1 MGKREGK
8 QKIANS
14 GIISGGGVNN
24 GKKQSKSALLKLDHL
39 QNLAVWASGDAAV
52 PSLGAFFGNR
62 FAACGEAM
70 GVQPDQ
76 SLFICE
82 RCETILHPGDNCTV
96 RIEKIKA
103 RKRQKHKG
111 SKAPT
116 QNNVVYRCHFCSHQ
130 TVKRGTLRAHMK
142 QICPQKNKPAP
153 KSRVSNAAHVKNTDT
168 ELCTESVSTP
178 ATIEHLV
185 MEPLA
190 EVSDNASSAV
200 EMDTI
205 ENIDGTSILDTPAPV
220 TPLLGTS
227 RSLLDRKKRTRNK
240 PAGSKKDPE
249 CCSANTDETSTTSAS
264 KKRRRKTWT
273 SLKDLAKSTQ
283 NGNSRN
289 LSDLTIP
296 FFL

>member
-111 SKAPT
+111 SKVPT

-142 QICPQKNKPAP
+142 QICLPKNKPAP
-153 KSRVSNAAHVKNTDT
+153 KSRVSNAAPVKNTDT
-168 ELCTESVSTP
+168 VLCTDSVRTP
-178 ATIEHLV
+178 APTEHLV
-185 MEPLA
+185 MEPYSKL
-190 EVSDNASSAV
+190 SDSASSAV
-200 EMDTI
+200 EMGTI
-205 ENIDGTSILDTPAPV
+205 ENIDSTCILETPVPV
-220 TPLLGTS
+220 TPLLETS
-227 RSLLDRKKRTRNK
+227 RSLLDRKKRTRSK
-240 PAGSKKDPE
+240 PGSKKDLE
-249 CCSANTDETSTTSAS
+249 CCSAKTDETSTSNAS

-289 LSDLTIP
+289 LYDLTIP